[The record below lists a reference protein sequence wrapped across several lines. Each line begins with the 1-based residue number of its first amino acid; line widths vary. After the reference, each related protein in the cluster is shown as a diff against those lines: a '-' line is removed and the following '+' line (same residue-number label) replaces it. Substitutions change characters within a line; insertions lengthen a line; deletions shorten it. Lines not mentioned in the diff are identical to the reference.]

1 MARSLPTLLPADLE
15 LRLLRKGVG
24 ALAANRE
31 TCSDCGRT
39 PLIGEQ
45 IHHYGAAVVCH
56 LCRGDH
62 RMAPDSTE
70 RVRHSEFGHAVKLRA
85 A

>member
-24 ALAANRE
+24 ELTAERQACA
-31 TCSDCGRT
+31 DCGRT
-39 PLIGEQ
+39 PLIGET
-45 IHHYGAAVVCH
+45 IHRHGKRTFCT
-56 LCRGDH
+56 LCSGRRGDT
-62 RMAPDSTE
+62 PDRSHV
-70 RVRHSEFGHAVKLRA
+70 VRHMEHGHAVKLRA